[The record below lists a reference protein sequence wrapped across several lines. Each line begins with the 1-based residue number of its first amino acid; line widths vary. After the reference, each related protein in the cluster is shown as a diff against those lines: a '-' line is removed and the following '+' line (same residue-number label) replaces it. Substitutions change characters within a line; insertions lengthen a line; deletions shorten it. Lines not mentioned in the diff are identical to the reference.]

1 MPNYAFSTYFT
12 VLQAEDICKELSID
26 QCQEGKAFH
35 TTVLFKA
42 GLDCTRLNEFTSVLF
57 APVGSSVHE
66 RGSSC
71 GYPGTEEL

>member
-1 MPNYAFSTYFT
+1 MMPNYALSTCFT

-42 GLDCTRLNEFTSVLF
+42 RVSLGLYKNKLWMNLCFVCPSWLIS
-57 APVGSSVHE
+57 A
-66 RGSSC
+66 
-71 GYPGTEEL
+71 